1 MFYDEFG
8 VYEINKNDKVL
19 HVDIYQEDEDWVL
32 YVSKPRGLVE
42 IALLKNDMEDFDF
55 DGFFDYSY
63 KYVYNNFDVIIDNI
77 NTLEQVYKCL

>member
-32 YVSKPRGLVE
+32 YVSKPSGLVE
-42 IALLKNDMEDFDF
+42 IALLRKDMEDLGFDV
-55 DGFFDYSY
+55 FFDYSY
-63 KYVYNNFDVIIDNI
+63 KYVYNNFDSIIDNI
-77 NTLEQVYKCL
+77 NTLEEVYKCL

>member
-19 HVDIYQEDEDWVL
+19 HVDIYQEEEDWVL

-42 IALLKNDMEDFDF
+42 IALLRNDMGEFDF
-55 DGFFDYSY
+55 DEFFDYSY
-63 KYVYNNFDVIIDNI
+63 KYVYNNFDVIVDNI